1 MQRYV
6 RPFGVVVAVVLASL
20 LLVACGDDEPEPG
33 ASPAPS
39 AEESSPAASPSE
51 DETPGGETIEL
62 EVWFTQDADL
72 FLAHREV
79 PETQAVGAA
88 AMEALLEGPNDL
100 ESEVDV
106 LSIVPDGT
114 ELLGLTIDD
123 GVATVDLSSEYES
136 GGGSASMFAR
146 LAQVVY
152 TLTQFPTVD
161 GVALE
166 LEGEPVEVFSGEG
179 IILEAPLTRKDY
191 KDELPAIVVEE
202 PAVGDE
208 VTSPLTVS
216 GNANTFEATVEMR
229 LVGPGGEEIAHTF
242 TTATCG
248 TGCRGDYNAKLKF
261 EVSEPVEAI
270 LEVYESSAEDGS
282 SINVERIPVTLVP

>member
-1 MQRYV
+1 MIKLGRSSC
-6 RPFGVVVAVVLASL
+6 VVAAAVLAAG

-33 ASPAPS
+33 GPPTPPTGSTPATTPT
-39 AEESSPAASPSE
+39 PG
-51 DETPGGETIEL
+51 ETPGTETVEL

-79 PETQAVGAA
+79 PETQAVGKA
-88 AMEALLEGPNDL
+88 AMEALLDGPNDL
-100 ESEVDV
+100 EAGVDV
-106 LSIVPDGT
+106 ISIVPEGT
-114 ELLGLTIDD
+114 ELLGLSIED
-123 GVATVDLSSEYES
+123 GVATVDLSGEYES

-161 GVALE
+161 GVRFE

-179 IILEAPLTRKDY
+179 IILEGPQTRKDY
-191 KDELPAIVVEE
+191 KDQLPAIVVEE
-202 PAVGDE
+202 PAVGE
-208 VTSPLTVS
+208 ESQSPLLVS
-216 GNANTFEATVEMR
+216 GSANVFEATVSIK
-229 LVGPGGEEIAHTF
+229 LVTVDGKKLAETF

-248 TGCRGDYNAKLKF
+248 TGCRGDFVEKVDF
-261 EVSEPVEAI
+261 DVTEPTDAI

-282 SINVERIPVTLVP
+282 QIHVERIPITLVP